1 MNNSEQINELASAL
15 CKAQSELDNASK
27 SSTGHCYKYADL
39 GEIID
44 ILTPV
49 LSKYGLAHMQS
60 PVIVDG
66 RACLETIIMHESG
79 QYISNTALM
88 AHAKLHKGND
98 AQMMGATIAYQR
110 RYSLKSMFGIAE
122 VDEEQN
128 FKSNETKTARKQSDV
143 IKESTNLINNSKS
156 RVELRVIFSKFA
168 PNIQELLRDLA
179 NKKRDSLPK
188 EESKK
193 KELS

>member
-1 MNNSEQINELASAL
+1 MDRSESIKELASAL

-27 SSTGHCYKYADL
+27 STSGHGYKYADL

-60 PVIVDG
+60 PVMVDG
-66 RACLETIIMHESG
+66 KACLETIIMHESG
-79 QYISNTALM
+79 EYIANTALM
-88 AHAKLHKGND
+88 AHAKLHKGNE

-122 VDEEQN
+122 VDEESN
-128 FKSNETKTARKQSDV
+128 FKANETKTKKKQEDV
-143 IKESTNLINNSKS
+143 VAEAKDLLAKCKK
-156 RVELRVIFSKFA
+156 VEELGMLWGTLA
-168 PNIQELLRDLA
+168 PNVQNLLKA
-179 NKKRDSLPK
+179 
-188 EESKK
+188 EFSKK
-193 KELS
+193 KEQLEEK